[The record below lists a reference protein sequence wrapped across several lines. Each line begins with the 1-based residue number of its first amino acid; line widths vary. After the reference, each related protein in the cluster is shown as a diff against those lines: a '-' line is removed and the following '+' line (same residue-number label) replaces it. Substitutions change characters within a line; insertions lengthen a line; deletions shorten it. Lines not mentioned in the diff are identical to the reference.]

1 MLNCFWSDF
10 MYILIRYFEDNQ
22 ICLVHIDKIGY
33 DYESQCMWFDSHNSI
48 EDRVV
53 PISQKNYEKIIRK
66 LFEVGKLDLSDT
78 PLRAY
83 YDRDLDDEE

>member
-1 MLNCFWSDF
+1 

-33 DYESQCMWFDSHNSI
+33 DCESQCMWFDSHNSI

-53 PISQKNYEKIIRK
+53 PISKENYEIIVKK

-78 PLRAY
+78 TLRAY
-83 YDRDLDDEE
+83 YDRDLNDEK

>member
-1 MLNCFWSDF
+1 
-10 MYILIRYFEDNQ
+10 MYILIRDFEDNQ

-33 DYESQCMWFDSHNSI
+33 DDKSQCMWFDSHNSI

-53 PISQKNYEKIIRK
+53 PISKKNYEIIVKR

-78 PLRAY
+78 TLRAY
-83 YDRDLDDEE
+83 YDSDLNDEE

>member
-1 MLNCFWSDF
+1 
-10 MYILIRYFEDNQ
+10 MYILIRDFEDNQ

-33 DYESQCMWFDSHNSI
+33 DYERQCMWFDSHNSI

-53 PISQKNYEKIIRK
+53 PISKKNYEIIVKR

-78 PLRAY
+78 TLRAY
-83 YDRDLDDEE
+83 YDRDLNDEE

>member
-1 MLNCFWSDF
+1 
-10 MYILIRYFEDNQ
+10 MYILIRDFEDNQ

-53 PISQKNYEKIIRK
+53 PISKKNYEIIVKR

-78 PLRAY
+78 TLRAY
-83 YDRDLDDEE
+83 YDSDLNDEE

>member
-1 MLNCFWSDF
+1 
-10 MYILIRYFEDNQ
+10 MYILIRDFEDNQ
-22 ICLVHIDKIGY
+22 IRLVHINEIGY

-53 PISQKNYEKIIRK
+53 PISKKNYEIIVKR

-78 PLRAY
+78 TLRAY
-83 YDRDLDDEE
+83 YDSDLNDEE